1 LISEH
6 VGVAGGVLFR
16 CGSRL
21 LFVIFLMNIFIEAYF
36 VLLFLRL
43 EMPDIAQFNR
53 MACFNNF

>member
-1 LISEH
+1 
-6 VGVAGGVLFR
+6 
-16 CGSRL
+16 
-21 LFVIFLMNIFIEAYF
+21 MNIFIEAYF